1 MYSETDRKEDQDSR
15 QDYGENGGVCTVKKE
30 YTCIVCP
37 NGCQITAERSSEQ
50 EEYRITGY
58 RCGRGVSYVRQEL
71 TDPRRTFAT
80 SVGVR
85 GGSLP
90 LVSVRTSSPVPLSRI
105 PEAVN
110 EIHAQILT
118 APVQTGDVVVHGLLG
133 LDCDVIATRT
143 VEACQRGGNGL

>member
-1 MYSETDRKEDQDSR
+1 MQREF
-15 QDYGENGGVCTVKKE
+15 
-30 YTCIVCP
+30 TCIVCP
-37 NGCQITAERSSEQ
+37 NGCLITADYEKKEDGSLLVKSIEGQTCRRG
-50 EEYRITGY
+50 EE
-58 RCGRGVSYVRQEL
+58 YVRQEL